1 MTICSTSPRLRG
13 RAFCVCF
20 IVALLLVTDDWEC
33 VNKKNRGASLAG
45 SQRWYAACRRMEAD
59 VKLVCNFQEHLLRTP
74 AVADSKNE
82 ETFKVVDRRLFGED
96 GELRQDVVEQE
107 RRNEE
112 AAEKKAAAQA
122 ESKAKAAAA
131 AAAAAATM
139 PAPTQNAGAVAANA
153 GSAGAPGNGA
163 GLAEVT
169 PEDAAAEAQD
179 SGEINPTSRS
189 FQMLI
194 DFLTRNAA
202 AMLGG
207 MADPRTGQAF
217 VDLEGAREVID
228 MLDALREKTRG
239 NLSKED
245 DNLLIEV
252 IGSLKLTF
260 MEISK
265 VAAEQMAKKAKA
277 K

>member
-1 MTICSTSPRLRG
+1 M
-13 RAFCVCF
+13 
-20 IVALLLVTDDWEC
+20 
-33 VNKKNRGASLAG
+33 
-45 SQRWYAACRRMEAD
+45 
-59 VKLVCNFQEHLLRTP
+59 
-74 AVADSKNE
+74 ADSKNE

-112 AAEKKAAAQA
+112 AAEKKVAAQA
-122 ESKAKAAAA
+122 EAKAAAA
-131 AAAAAATM
+131 ATAGKSAT
-139 PAPTQNAGAVAANA
+139 AQNASPLTANA
-153 GSAGAPGNGA
+153 GGAGAAGNGA
-163 GLAEVT
+163 GLADVT

-239 NLSKED
+239 NLSKDD

-252 IGSLKLTF
+252 IGGLKLTF